1 MEEIISKVIDKVSP
15 EALTFL
21 AIFYGIWK
29 LANKFLFIFKLNSE
43 NLVKEV
49 SGIKDA
55 LEGHSGRLE
64 SHEFRIDKLE
74 KKG

>member
-1 MEEIISKVIDKVSP
+1 MEEILIKVIEKVSP
-15 EALTFL
+15 ESLTFL

-29 LANKFLFIFKLNSE
+29 LTNKFLFIFKLNSE

-55 LEGHSGRLE
+55 LEGHAGKLH
-64 SHEFRIDKLE
+64 SHEGRIERLE
-74 KKG
+74 KKQ